1 MASTIEADIKMI
13 KNLYMRLAKN
23 GAETTANETLE
34 TLLGYRP
41 SSAPKPIETVEAFI
55 SGQNAYK
62 AGQAASEV
70 DLITPHL
77 RKDWLK
83 GWQLAASRTADHAHT
98 LETLIED
105 YAFYAELCE
114 TSSHLLRDRILDDQH
129 KSEIEENA
137 KKLNQLSIE
146 LWKIGKPNYSKIS
159 FKETNWPQKH
169 KTIN

>member
-1 MASTIEADIKMI
+1 MPRRERNKFVKRGQIIEI
-13 KNLYMRLAKN
+13 
-23 GAETTANETLE
+23 
-34 TLLGYRP
+34 
-41 SSAPKPIETVEAFI
+41 
-55 SGQNAYK
+55 
-62 AGQAASEV
+62 
-70 DLITPHL
+70 
-77 RKDWLK
+77 
-83 GWQLAASRTADHAHT
+83 
-98 LETLIED
+98 LIED

-159 FKETNWPQKH
+159 FKETHWPQKH